1 VRRLVVPVVS
11 VVLGVALVALLVYG
25 LAAKAPRQSLDRAL
39 AAGGR
44 PVAPTRGLP
53 VLDAG
58 TRRSLSAYR
67 GQVVVLNFWASWCES
82 CKAEVPMLEAA
93 QRTLS
98 RHRATVLGV
107 TYQDAVPDA
116 RSFVTQHGMTY
127 PQLRDVDGS
136 FARLYGTDALPESFL
151 IDRRGRVALIS
162 RGPIAAP
169 FLRAAET
176 LAASA

>member
-1 VRRLVVPVVS
+1 MVVPAVS
-11 VVLGVALVALLVYG
+11 VALGAALVGLLVYG
-25 LAAKAPRQSLDRAL
+25 LASKATSQSLDHAL
-39 AAGGR
+39 AAGAR
-44 PVAPTRGLP
+44 PMAPTRALP

-82 CKAEVPMLEAA
+82 CKAEVPMLETA
-93 QRTLS
+93 QRILS
-98 RHRATVLGV
+98 RHRSTVLGV
-107 TYQDAVPDA
+107 TYEDAVPDA
-116 RSFVTQHGMTY
+116 RGFIAQQGMTY

-136 FARLYGTDALPESFL
+136 FAHLYGTDALPESFL

-169 FLRAAET
+169 FLRQAET

>member
-1 VRRLVVPVVS
+1 MRRTFVPAVS
-11 VVLGVALVALLVYG
+11 VALGAALVALLVYG
-25 LAAKAPRQSLDRAL
+25 LSARATSQSLDRAL

-44 PVAPTRGLP
+44 PMAPTRGLP
-53 VLDAG
+53 VLGAG

-67 GQVVVLNFWASWCES
+67 GQVVLLNFWASWCPA

-98 RHRATVLGV
+98 RHRGTVLGV
-107 TYQDAVPDA
+107 TYEDAVPDA
-116 RSFVTQHGMTY
+116 RGFVARHGLTY

-136 FARLYGTDALPESFL
+136 FAHLYGTDALPESFL
-151 IDRRGRVALIS
+151 IDRQGRVALIS

-169 FLRAAET
+169 FLRRAEM